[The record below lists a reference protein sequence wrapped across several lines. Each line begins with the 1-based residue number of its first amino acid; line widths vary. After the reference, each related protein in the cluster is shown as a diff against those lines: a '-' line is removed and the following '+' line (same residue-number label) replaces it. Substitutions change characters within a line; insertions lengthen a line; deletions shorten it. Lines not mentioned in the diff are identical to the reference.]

1 MAGSRQRSKDL
12 HSGLQSLNRSQNNP
26 NGDCISAPLY
36 FTDRYPPALDQFED
50 CKLIKMSGKSELPV
64 DGRYVSSSSENSD
77 QEYAGTK
84 TALGSDTLEALRNR
98 VSGGDATFDQTE
110 DPRYYKP
117 IDTYEGIHRWDPE
130 FEWEEWEEKKI
141 VRKVVSSLFNSNVTN
156 WN

>member
-1 MAGSRQRSKDL
+1 
-12 HSGLQSLNRSQNNP
+12 
-26 NGDCISAPLY
+26 
-36 FTDRYPPALDQFED
+36 
-50 CKLIKMSGKSELPV
+50 MSGKSELPV
-64 DGRYVSSSSENSD
+64 DSRYVSSSSENSD

-141 VRKVVSSLFNSNVTN
+141 VRKVVPSLFNSNVTN